1 MSLRYCKNH
10 FSQYVSIIYNNALK
24 QKTAVLLTS
33 RLMSSSNKSNQPEI
47 TVTDKCLKR
56 IEKILSPD
64 ELLRVYVLFG
74 GCSGFEYK
82 FSLEKRS
89 DINANEDLL
98 FENRVVIDTESLK
111 YLLGSKIDFQDEL
124 IRSGFIIIDNPNAEK
139 NCSCGASFWVNTDKN
154 IDSK

>member
-1 MSLRYCKNH
+1 MFLRYYKNH
-10 FSQYVSIIYNNALK
+10 FSQYIYNNVSI

-33 RLMSSSNKSNQPEI
+33 RMMSWLNKNNQPEI
-47 TVTDKCLKR
+47 IVTEKCLKR
-56 IEKILSPD
+56 IEKILSKD

-89 DINANEDLL
+89 DFNANEDLL
-98 FENRVVIDTESLK
+98 FENRVVVDTESLK
-111 YLLGSKIDFQDEL
+111 YLLGSKLDFQDEL

-139 NCSCGASFWVNTDKN
+139 NCSCGASFWVNTDKLM
-154 IDSK
+154 DSK